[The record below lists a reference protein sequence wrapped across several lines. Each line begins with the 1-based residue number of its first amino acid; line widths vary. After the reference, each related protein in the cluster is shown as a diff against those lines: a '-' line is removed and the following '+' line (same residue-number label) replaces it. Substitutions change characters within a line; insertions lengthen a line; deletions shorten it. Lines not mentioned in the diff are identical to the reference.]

1 VAKRHQHHHTPMC
14 HFIRENLTIPSIQRA
29 DLTLHSLEIDIC
41 RLHVGYESVGY
52 KKKL

>member
-29 DLTLHSLEIDIC
+29 DLTLQLRDAAPAPAPNAA
-41 RLHVGYESVGY
+41 
-52 KKKL
+52 